1 MLKIANKESKRTVGW
16 DGRSMIIQIKIAN
29 DLILTHTRRQNT
41 FSHPFNLP
49 SDKVSMFLKRN
60 FELVYEPWQKLAE
73 DLRVPYYGIWY
84 IYFIQEM
91 CKCECI

>member
-1 MLKIANKESKRTVGW
+1 MTNEKVRYILGYILIIANKESKRTVGW
-16 DGRSMIIQIKIAN
+16 DGRSMIIQIKIEN
-29 DLILTHTRRQNT
+29 
-41 FSHPFNLP
+41 
-49 SDKVSMFLKRN
+49 VSMFLKRN